1 MKLSIIIPAY
11 NEELRIQPM
20 LDAYLQ
26 HFLAIYNDE
35 VEFIIVV
42 NGSTDGT
49 ARVAHQYEE
58 TYPQVRAIIEPESI
72 GKGGALM
79 LGFAAAKGDLI
90 GFSDADG
97 ATPPS
102 AFEDLIVH
110 LGSAD
115 AVIASR
121 WLPESDVH
129 PPQPWTRLLA
139 SRVFNLLVGWF
150 FKLKFSDTQCG
161 AKLFRRDALLSVL
174 TKLGITRWAFDVDML
189 FQLHC
194 AGYRVIEIPTTW
206 HDVDGS
212 KVRVMRTSLDMF
224 FAISRLR
231 LLYSPFRWVVT
242 VYDLL
247 VSRPTRLI
255 RERLERHP

>member
-11 NEELRIQPM
+11 NEELRIRPM
-20 LDAYLQ
+20 LDDYLR
-26 HFLAIYNDE
+26 HFLAIYHDE

-42 NGSTDGT
+42 NGSTDDT
-49 ARVAHQYEE
+49 SKVAYHYEE
-58 TYPQVRAIIEPESI
+58 TYPQVKVIIEPESV

-79 LGFAAAKGDLI
+79 LGFAVAKGDLI

-102 AFEDLIVH
+102 AFEDLIVN

-121 WLPESDVH
+121 WLPESNVH

-139 SRVFNLLVGWF
+139 SRVFNMLVGWF

-161 AKLFRRDALLSVL
+161 AKLFRSEALRDVL
-174 TKLGITRWAFDVDML
+174 AKLGITRWAFDVDML

-194 AGYRVIEIPTTW
+194 AGYQVIEIPTTW

-231 LLYSPFRWVVT
+231 LLYSPLRWVVT
-242 VYDLL
+242 IYDRL

-255 RERLERHP
+255 REFFERHP